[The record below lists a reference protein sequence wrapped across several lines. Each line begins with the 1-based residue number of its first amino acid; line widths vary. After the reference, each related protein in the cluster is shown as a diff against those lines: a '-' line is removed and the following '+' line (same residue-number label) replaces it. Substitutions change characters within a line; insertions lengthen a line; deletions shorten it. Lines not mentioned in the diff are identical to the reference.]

1 MDGELMDNASILAL
15 IITFGFYLAWKV
27 GIRMGQKEGVEG
39 TLMQLED
46 QKLIRIDDKGEIKP
60 Y

>member
-1 MDGELMDNASILAL
+1 MDNASILAL

-46 QKLIRIDDKGEIKP
+46 QKLIRIDDKGEIKK

>member
-27 GIRMGQKEGVEG
+27 GRSMGQKEGVEG

-46 QKLIRIDDKGEIKP
+46 EKIIRIDDKGEIKK

>member
-1 MDGELMDNASILAL
+1 MDDASILGL
-15 IITFGFYLAWKV
+15 IVTFGFYLAFKV
-27 GIRMGQKEGVEG
+27 GIRLGQKEGVEG

-46 QKLIRIDDKGEIKP
+46 QKLIRIDDKGEIKK

>member
-1 MDGELMDNASILAL
+1 MDDASILGL
-15 IITFGFYLAWKV
+15 IVTFGFYIAWKV

-46 QKLIRIDDKGEIKP
+46 KKLIRIDDKGDIKP

>member
-1 MDGELMDNASILAL
+1 MDNASILAL

-27 GIRMGQKEGVEG
+27 GRSMGQKEGVEG

-46 QKLIRIDDKGEIKP
+46 EKIIRIDDKGEIKK